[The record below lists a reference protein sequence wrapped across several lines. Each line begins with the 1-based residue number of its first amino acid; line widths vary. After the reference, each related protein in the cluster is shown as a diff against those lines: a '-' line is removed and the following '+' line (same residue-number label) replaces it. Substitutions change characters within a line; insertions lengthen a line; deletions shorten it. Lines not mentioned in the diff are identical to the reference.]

1 MPPNSYDFRSKK
13 KVDFE
18 VLKKVPREKEK
29 IFFSKRRK
37 IEKGYDTKRRR
48 PFRRSLHIKMDYLF
62 GKWGTSAPEVETF
75 TEHHNNWCSPL
86 VVIGGIHVY
95 PEGFGLCAVL
105 FLFYYTMLRR
115 NYRKDKPEKFYEKSN

>member
-1 MPPNSYDFRSKK
+1 M
-13 KVDFE
+13 
-18 VLKKVPREKEK
+18 KKVPREEKKKSSFEKEGK
-29 IFFSKRRK
+29 TERATTQKR
-37 IEKGYDTKRRR
+37 GR
-48 PFRRSLHIKMDYLF
+48 PFRRSLHTKMDYLF
-62 GKWGTSAPEVETF
+62 GKWGSSAPEVETF